1 MIMANAKMI
10 EFKIRSFAAIGASLT
25 VVTAFIANYIFNLLY
40 EILLYFKFPSMNQYI
55 GSLFCLAGVFV
66 LKDQITNS
74 KDKNSSPAKD
84 DDSDKSVTGESTAD
98 VGPIRSQSV
107 VSVSLELSPL
117 NKAKNQ
123 INIGGIG

>member
-25 VVTAFIANYIFNLLY
+25 VVTAFIANYLFNLLY

-74 KDKNSSPAKD
+74 KDNNSSPPKD
-84 DDSDKSVTGESTAD
+84 DDSVRSEIDESTTGE
-98 VGPIRSQSV
+98 GPVRTPSV
-107 VSVSLELSPL
+107 VSICFSESPL
-117 NKAKNQ
+117 KNAQNQ
-123 INIGGIG
+123 INIGGTG

>member
-25 VVTAFIANYIFNLLY
+25 VVTAFIANYLFNLLY
-40 EILLYFKFPSMNQYI
+40 EILLYFKFPSVNQYI

-74 KDKNSSPAKD
+74 KDNNSSPPKD
-84 DDSDKSVTGESTAD
+84 DESVRSEIGESTAD
-98 VGPIRSQSV
+98 EGPVRTQSV
-107 VSVSLELSPL
+107 VSICLEESPL
-117 NKAKNQ
+117 KKGKNQ
-123 INIGGIG
+123 LDIGGMG

>member
-1 MIMANAKMI
+1 MANAKMI

-74 KDKNSSPAKD
+74 KDNNSSPPKD
-84 DDSDKSVTGESTAD
+84 DDSANSVTSESTAD
-98 VGPIRSQSV
+98 EGPIRSQSV
-107 VSVSLELSPL
+107 VSICLENSPL
-117 NKAKNQ
+117 KKGKIQ
-123 INIGGIG
+123 IDISGIG